1 MVFIVIQAWY
11 PAKIARLV
19 AQKYLEVTEKYPPD
33 KSLGEMVFGPILKPT
48 KDGIHVISGW
58 ECKDDKIKDSVMA
71 LGKAMLMY
79 AEIEGY
85 HFSMDTYIDAIEAYT
100 MIGMKGPQ

>member
-1 MVFIVIQAWY
+1 
-11 PAKIARLV
+11 
-19 AQKYLEVTEKYPPD
+19 
-33 KSLGEMVFGPILKPT
+33 
-48 KDGIHVISGW
+48 
-58 ECKDDKIKDSVMA
+58 
-71 LGKAMLMY
+71 MY

>member
-1 MVFIVIQAWY
+1 MVFIAIEAWY

-19 AQKYLEVTEKYPPD
+19 AQKYLEVTQKYPGN
-33 KSLGEMVFGPILKPT
+33 KSLGEMVFGPIQKAT
-48 KDGIHVISGW
+48 KDGIHVLSGW

-85 HFSMDTYIDAIEAYT
+85 HYSMDTYIDAIEAYS